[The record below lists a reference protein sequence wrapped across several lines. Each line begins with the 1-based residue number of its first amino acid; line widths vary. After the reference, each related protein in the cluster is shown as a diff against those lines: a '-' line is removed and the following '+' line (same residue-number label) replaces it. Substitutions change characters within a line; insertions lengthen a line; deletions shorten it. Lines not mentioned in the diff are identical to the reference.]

1 MCRPL
6 FFFFYSL
13 SSSLFRFAIVLLR
26 VGCCE
31 PLVAWRRAREK
42 EVMFFFFC
50 YSFFFL
56 FVYCFAFFFFFYS
69 SLRSFIFFCLI
80 LFFRLFGSLGRF
92 FFFFPLFLVFYRSEV
107 SAAVQA
113 VILNY
118 LKTKKKNNKKKRTRG
133 RERLVQSEWDAA
145 EPGHQWPPEGVA
157 GGGVC
162 LALHFYAASHIPS
175 FSIIHFKCFFKLKKR
190 GG

>member
-1 MCRPL
+1 MSPFVLFFLFSLFFPL
-6 FFFFYSL
+6 SLRHRIVARGMLRAASCVKTRQGKRSYVFFFFVILSFFYS
-13 SSSLFRFAIVLLR
+13 SIVL
-26 VGCCE
+26 
-31 PLVAWRRAREK
+31 P
-42 EVMFFFFC
+42 
-50 YSFFFL
+50 
-56 FVYCFAFFFFFYS
+56 FFFFYS

-133 RERLVQSEWDAA
+133 RERLVQSE
-145 EPGHQWPPEGVA
+145 
-157 GGGVC
+157 
-162 LALHFYAASHIPS
+162 
-175 FSIIHFKCFFKLKKR
+175 
-190 GG
+190 